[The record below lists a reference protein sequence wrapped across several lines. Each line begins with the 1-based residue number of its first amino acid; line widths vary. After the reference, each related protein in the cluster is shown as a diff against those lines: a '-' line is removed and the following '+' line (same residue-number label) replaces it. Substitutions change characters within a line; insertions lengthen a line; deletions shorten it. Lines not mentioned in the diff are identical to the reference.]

1 MVSLGIEP
9 TASQRQKTSLNC
21 VATIPQGP
29 WNLKNNYLFYYKALI
44 LKYYFI
50 SYFIY
55 LILDY
60 KYNN

>member
-1 MVSLGIEP
+1 
-9 TASQRQKTSLNC
+9 
-21 VATIPQGP
+21 
-29 WNLKNNYLFYYKALI
+29 LKNNYLFYYKALI